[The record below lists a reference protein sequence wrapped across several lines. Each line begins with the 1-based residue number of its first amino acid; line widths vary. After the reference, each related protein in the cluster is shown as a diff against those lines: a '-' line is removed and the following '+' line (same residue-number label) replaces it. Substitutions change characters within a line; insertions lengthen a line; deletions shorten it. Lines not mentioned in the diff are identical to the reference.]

1 MKPVPFAVAQ
11 LAAIRETSVCNYTLT
26 VCTPLLC
33 DATAAA
39 AGDPNSAARAGAGAG
54 TGTEVAPGGVAPLTG
69 AAGAWGLFF
78 SCIPTCIHHRPYS
91 NTHHPIH
98 HHPPPTTKPNTQPSP
113 PCCGCW
119 SRWRTFASRATR
131 GTGPTNSA
139 TSAASASSTTW
150 RCGTPRVRFG
160 GLGFWVGNRGK
171 GVDRPFTVHMWIHR
185 SHTSHTP
192 NHSHRHR
199 AGDLQGRERVRDRA
213 GAPAV
218 RGRLQGGGLP
228 RAGRGALWCCVR

>member
-39 AGDPNSAARAGAGAG
+39 AADPNAAARAGAGAG

-78 SCIPTCIHHRPYS
+78 SCIPTCMHHRPYS

-98 HHPPPTTKPNTQPSP
+98 HPPQNQTHSQVPRAAAAGAAGALLPHAPRGVLVLRILLQARHPPVPQCGGAGPQGCVWGFGILGWESGEWGGSSVHGPYVDTSISFEPYPKPFP
-113 PCCGCW
+113 P
-119 SRWRTFASRATR
+119 
-131 GTGPTNSA
+131 P
-139 TSAASASSTTW
+139 
-150 RCGTPRVRFG
+150 
-160 GLGFWVGNRGK
+160 
-171 GVDRPFTVHMWIHR
+171 
-185 SHTSHTP
+185 
-192 NHSHRHR
+192 
-199 AGDLQGRERVRDRA
+199 
-213 GAPAV
+213 
-218 RGRLQGGGLP
+218 QGG
-228 RAGRGALWCCVR
+228 